1 MSDFTK
7 KMRMFCVG
15 SVLLLGGYAFTG
27 VAQEAISTFPYVEN
41 FDDAEDYGTLPAGWT
56 TVATGA
62 MKFSVGM
69 TYDFGPGETA
79 QTGTQFLGISSHFD
93 SNREDVAFSPMFEM
107 TAGTEYTMTV
117 WVKSPGTTTNRYP
130 TVKIT
135 AGSAQTKETQ
145 TTVLAERAEVF
156 SDWTELT
163 YIFTPEA
170 NGQYCFGLWYVAGW
184 SSAGNLFY
192 DSFSVT
198 AAATPQTPEVITTF
212 PYTENFDEASEGG
225 MPTGWTAV
233 GDYTFTVQPYYNY
246 GVDPAQ
252 SGNQFIVSGYPQTSN
267 RQDIAFSP
275 MMEMTADTEYTM
287 TVWVK
292 MPGIGNSRNPGMK
305 ITAGLAPI
313 AEAHGEGI
321 GVVLVE
327 RHEVIAAWEKVECK
341 FTPETDGQYCFGLWN
356 CSVLSSAGDVFYD
369 SFSVTTAN
377 GSGEEGWKATLPY
390 LETFDDATH
399 YSGEDYLPIGWL
411 ATGDETFVTANITG
425 KPAVS
430 GEYYI
435 VARDYIA
442 SNRQEIAY
450 SPLLEMEQGTEYQVS
465 LYLYMPGNVSDPS
478 FKLTVGNA
486 QESAAHATVLREVA
500 DTRLTDWT
508 RVDATFTP
516 EADGPYC
523 FGLWAVSK
531 ESYGGHIAIDNFSIT
546 GADQVL
552 PPTAEFYPV
561 DLMQSI
567 ITGDPVVF
575 EGQAVKMANLSQNA
589 ETYKWTV
596 TGDAKAIVSDTLAA
610 EPTITF
616 PASGLYVVTLKATNA
631 TSTAQASQRL
641 NVTVYSEDNPM
652 ANEAIQPANDLTDP
666 MFSQNDLP
674 AYDDQ
679 GYVVELNTHEVW
691 YDFVVGLTPY
701 YRSIA
706 ERFAMPADATLKV
719 TDLTL
724 LTMQY
729 GIAAQNGSTVQDDL
743 DKKYRLKFYPE
754 KDGKP
759 DVANPVFTYE
769 EKIADR
775 FGDDVF
781 YDPVRVSGYDFG
793 DEAPEV
799 TGTFYVAL
807 EFDSVDMVQEVSG
820 EMFRTFIGFD
830 TRIHA
835 NGQTSFYVMPE
846 TTLEGRVIPE
856 AERAYMRA
864 DEFDLALK
872 GYCFNVIVWVDEQ
885 TVPPTSLPGVDSEPL
900 AVSVSLQGDAFLVKG
915 LESGD
920 QVQVYSTT
928 GARVFSG
935 EATGASMIVPAY
947 AWNSGVYVVTTGSQS
962 VKVVKR

>member
-41 FDDAEDYGTLPAGWT
+41 FD
-56 TVATGA
+56 
-62 MKFSVGM
+62 
-69 TYDFGPGETA
+69 
-79 QTGTQFLGISSHFD
+79 
-93 SNREDVAFSPMFEM
+93 
-107 TAGTEYTMTV
+107 
-117 WVKSPGTTTNRYP
+117 
-130 TVKIT
+130 
-135 AGSAQTKETQ
+135 
-145 TTVLAERAEVF
+145 
-156 SDWTELT
+156 
-163 YIFTPEA
+163 
-170 NGQYCFGLWYVAGW
+170 
-184 SSAGNLFY
+184 
-192 DSFSVT
+192 
-198 AAATPQTPEVITTF
+198 
-212 PYTENFDEASEGG
+212 EASEGG

-233 GDYTFTVQPYYNY
+233 GVYTFTVQPYYNY

-252 SGNQFIVSGYPQTSN
+252 SGNQFIVSGVPQMSS

-275 MMEMTADTEYTM
+275 MFEMTAGTEYTM

-292 MPGIGNSRNPGMK
+292 MPGGAGRSAGMK
-305 ITAGLAPI
+305 VTAGLAPI

-327 RHEVIAAWEKVECK
+327 RNEVVASWEKVECK

-377 GSGEEGWKATLPY
+377 GSGGEGWQATLPY

-399 YSGEDYLPIGWL
+399 YSGEEHLPIGWL

-500 DTRLTDWT
+500 DTRLADWT

-552 PPTAEFYPV
+552 PPTVAFYPLNTV
-561 DLMQSI
+561 QSI
-567 ITGDPVVF
+567 ISGNTVLF
-575 EGQAVKMANLSQNA
+575 EGQEVPMANLTEGADS
-589 ETYKWTV
+589 YRWTV
-596 TGDAKAIVSDTLAA
+596 DGDAKAVISDTLAA

-616 PASGLYVVTLKATNA
+616 PAPGVYTVTLEATNA
-631 TSTAQASQRL
+631 GGSATASQRL
-641 NVTVYSEDNPM
+641 DINIYGGDEGAI
-652 ANEAIQPANDLTDP
+652 ANEALQTASDLFDP
-666 MFSQNDLP
+666 IFSQDNLP
-674 AYDDQ
+674 AYDNQ
-679 GYVVELNTHEVW
+679 GNVVELATHEVW
-691 YDFVVGLTPY
+691 YDYVVGINPY
-701 YRSIA
+701 YRAIA
-706 ERFAMPADATLKV
+706 ERFAMPDDVTLRI

-846 TTLEGRVIPE
+846 TTLEGTVIPE

-864 DEFDLALK
+864 DEFDPALK

-885 TVPPTSLPGVDSEPL
+885 TAPPTALPGVDDEPL